1 MKFVKVN
8 RVVLTALRAMGYN
21 VLISPV
27 TVQDPQNITWKAIW
41 VDDVDTWIRSLY
53 CGHGST
59 ARPNILDIDY
69 VLANVPECYL
79 SGSVFIES
87 DKVH

>member
-27 TVQDPQNITWKAIW
+27 EVQDPQNITWKAMW
-41 VDDVDTWIRSLY
+41 VENVDTWIRNLY
-53 CGHGST
+53 CGQGRT
-59 ARPNILDIDY
+59 ARPNILYIDY

-87 DKVH
+87 DKVY

>member
-21 VLISPV
+21 LLISPV
-27 TVQDPQNITWKAIW
+27 EVQDPQNITWKAMW
-41 VDDVDTWIRSLY
+41 VENVDTWIRNLY
-53 CGHGST
+53 CGQGST

-87 DKVH
+87 DKVY

>member
-8 RVVLTALRAMGYN
+8 RVVLNALRAMGYN

-27 TVQDPQNITWKAIW
+27 DVQDPQNITWKAMW
-41 VDDVDTWIRSLY
+41 VEDVDTWIRNLY
-53 CGHGST
+53 CEQVCT

-69 VLANVPECYL
+69 VLTNVPECYL

-87 DKVH
+87 DKV

>member
-8 RVVLTALRAMGYN
+8 RVVLSALRAMGYN
-21 VLISPV
+21 VLVSPV
-27 TVQDPQNITWKAIW
+27 DVQDPQNITWKAIW
-41 VDDVDTWIRSLY
+41 VEDVDTWIRSLY
-53 CGHGST
+53 CGQGSP

-69 VLANVPECYL
+69 VLANVADCYL

-87 DKVH
+87 DKVY

>member
-8 RVVLTALRAMGYN
+8 RVVLTALRAVGYN

-27 TVQDPQNITWKAIW
+27 EVQDPQNITWKAMW
-41 VDDVDTWIRSLY
+41 VENVDIWIRSLY
-53 CGHGST
+53 CAHGST

-69 VLANVPECYL
+69 VLANVPECNL

-87 DKVH
+87 DRVY

>member
-1 MKFVKVN
+1 
-8 RVVLTALRAMGYN
+8 MGYN

-27 TVQDPQNITWKAIW
+27 DVEDLQNITWKAVW
-41 VDDVDTWIRSLY
+41 VEDVDTWIRSLY
-53 CGHGST
+53 CGQGSI

-69 VLANVPECYL
+69 VLANVDEHYL

-87 DKVH
+87 DKVY